1 MIAFILKRLLSLI
14 PILLGVTFITFL
26 IISLTPGDFVSTM
39 AMDPTVSRERLASL
53 RHDFGLD
60 RPWYVQYGLWLY
72 RISPIEFPFG
82 LKIPD
87 LGYSF
92 ANRAPVTSLMGSR
105 FVNTLILTVTAEI
118 FIWLLAIPLGVLAAS
133 KRNTLFDRSASFAV
147 FFGISLPEILL
158 ALLALLLAA
167 RTGLFPIGGMHSLH
181 YEQLSYWQQ
190 LGDLLHHLALP
201 VLVLGITGA
210 AALTRYM
217 RSSLLETLNSD
228 YIRTA
233 RAKGL
238 SWRSTISGHAF
249 RNAINPLITL
259 LGISF
264 ANLVS
269 SSFLVEII
277 MGWPGLGKLTYDAI
291 LTKDLYVI
299 MASLMAAT
307 TFLILGNL
315 FSDLLLAFNDPRIR
329 YEQK

>member
-1 MIAFILKRLLSLI
+1 MAAFILKRLLSLI
-14 PILLGVTFITFL
+14 PILLGVTFISFL
-26 IISLTPGDFVSTM
+26 IISLTPGDFVTTM
-39 AMDPTVSRERLASL
+39 SLDPSVSRERLTAL
-53 RHDFGLD
+53 RHNFGLD
-60 RPWYVQYGLWLY
+60 QPWYVQYGLWLY

-82 LKIPD
+82 LKTPD

-92 ANRAPVTSLMGSR
+92 ANRSPVTNLMGSR
-105 FVNTLILTVTAEI
+105 FLNTLILTVTAEI
-118 FIWLLAIPLGVLAAS
+118 FIWILAIPLGLLAAA
-133 KRNTLFDRSASFAV
+133 KRNTWIDRTASSGI
-147 FFGISLPEILL
+147 FFGISFPEILL

-167 RTGLFPIGGMHSLH
+167 RTGWFPIGGMHSLH
-181 YEQLSYWQQ
+181 YEQLSLWAQTVD
-190 LGDLLHHLALP
+190 LGHHLVLP

-210 AALTRYM
+210 AGITRYT

-238 SWRSTISGHAF
+238 SWRSTVSGHAF
-249 RNAINPLITL
+249 RNAMNPLITL
-259 LGISF
+259 FGISF

-277 MGWPGLGKLTYDAI
+277 MGWPGLGKLTYEAI
-291 LTKDLYVI
+291 LTKDLYLS

-315 FSDLLLAFNDPRIR
+315 FSDLLLAWNDPRIR
-329 YEQK
+329 YERK

>member
-1 MIAFILKRLLSLI
+1 
-14 PILLGVTFITFL
+14 LGVTFISFL

-92 ANRAPVTSLMGSR
+92 ANRASVTSLLSSR
-105 FVNTLILTVTAEI
+105 FVNTLILTVSAEI

-133 KRNTLFDRSASFAV
+133 KRNTFIDRSASFAV

-167 RTGLFPIGGMHSLH
+167 RSGWFPIGGMHSLH

-190 LGDLLHHLALP
+190 IADILHHLALP
-201 VLVLGITGA
+201 VLVLAITGA

-238 SWRSTISGHAF
+238 SWGSTITGHAF

-329 YEQK
+329 YEHK

>member
-1 MIAFILKRLLSLI
+1 MIAFILKRLITLI
-14 PILLGVTFITFL
+14 PILLGVTFISFL
-26 IISLTPGDFVSTM
+26 IISFTPGDFVSTM

-72 RISPIEFPFG
+72 RLSPIEFPLG

-92 ANRAPVTSLMGSR
+92 ANRAPVTSLMSSR
-105 FVNTLILTVTAEI
+105 FINTLILTVSAEI
-118 FIWLLAIPLGVLAAS
+118 FIWILAIPLGILAAV
-133 KRNTLFDRSASFAV
+133 KRNTMIDRSASFAV
-147 FFGISLPEILL
+147 FLGISLPEILL
-158 ALLALLLAA
+158 ALLALLVAA
-167 RTGLFPIGGMHSLH
+167 TTGWFPIGGMHRLH
-181 YEQLSYWQQ
+181 YEQLSFWRQ
-190 LGDLLHHLALP
+190 LADLLHHLALP

-210 AALTRYM
+210 AGLTRYM

-238 SWRSTISGHAF
+238 SWRATITTHAI

-291 LTKDLYVI
+291 LTKDLYLI
-299 MASLMAAT
+299 MASLIAAT

-315 FSDLLLAFNDPRIR
+315 FSDLLLALNDPRIR
-329 YEQK
+329 YERK

>member
-14 PILLGVTFITFL
+14 PILLGVTFISFL

-92 ANRAPVTSLMGSR
+92 ANRAPVTSLMSSR

-118 FIWLLAIPLGVLAAS
+118 FIWLIAIPLGVLAAA
-133 KRNTLFDRSASFAV
+133 KRNTLIDRSASFAV

-167 RTGLFPIGGMHSLH
+167 RSGWFPIGGMHSLN
-181 YEQLSYWQQ
+181 YEELSYWQQ

-201 VLVLGITGA
+201 VLILGITGA

-238 SWRSTISGHAF
+238 SWRSTITGHAF

-259 LGISF
+259 FGISF

-315 FSDLLLAFNDPRIR
+315 FSDLLLALNDPRIR
-329 YEQK
+329 YEHK

>member
-1 MIAFILKRLLSLI
+1 MIAFIFKRLLSLI
-14 PILLGVTFITFL
+14 PILLGVTFISFL

-39 AMDPTVSRERLASL
+39 AMDPTVSRERLAGL

-92 ANRAPVTSLMGSR
+92 ANRAPVTALMSSR
-105 FVNTLILTVTAEI
+105 FVNTMILTVSAEI
-118 FIWLLAIPLGVLAAS
+118 FIWIIAIPLGVIAAV
-133 KRNTLFDRSASFAV
+133 KRNTVIDRTASFAV
-147 FFGISLPEILL
+147 FFGISMPEILL

-167 RTGLFPIGGMHSLH
+167 RSALFPIGGMHSLH

-210 AALTRYM
+210 AGLTRYM

-238 SWRSTISGHAF
+238 SWRSTITVHAF

-291 LTKDLYVI
+291 LTKDMYVI

-315 FSDLLLAFNDPRIR
+315 FSDLLLALNDPRIR
-329 YEQK
+329 YEHK

>member
-14 PILLGVTFITFL
+14 PILLGVTFISFL

-39 AMDPTVSRERLASL
+39 AMDPTVSRERLTSL
-53 RHDFGLD
+53 RQDFGLD

-92 ANRAPVTSLMGSR
+92 ANRAPVTSLMSSR

-118 FIWLLAIPLGVLAAS
+118 FIWLIAIPLGVLAAS
-133 KRNTLFDRSASFAV
+133 KRNTLIDRSASFAV

-167 RTGLFPIGGMHSLH
+167 RSGWFPIGGMHSLN
-181 YEQLSYWQQ
+181 YEELSYWQQ

-238 SWRSTISGHAF
+238 SWRSTITGHAF

-259 LGISF
+259 FGISF

-315 FSDLLLAFNDPRIR
+315 FSDLLLALNDPRIR
-329 YEQK
+329 YEHK